1 MIIIHNENQF
11 IQLSPVIPQL
21 LKIILIDGAFINHVD
36 MAGGGGVYQ
45 ISILLQGARVQTGED
60 YC

>member
-45 ISILLQGARVQTGED
+45 MSMLLHKP
-60 YC
+60 Y